1 MVDYRVLDRTGD
13 YVVIELRGELL
24 DDASMDRV
32 KESLEDHYV
41 DDGVRLI
48 RVDLSD
54 VSYITLEGIQ
64 MLIGLWKESRE
75 RGKEFRA
82 ESAQGQ
88 VYERLR
94 IAGVTRLLDPG
105 A

>member
-1 MVDYRVLDRTGD
+1 MVEYRVRDREDD

-24 DDASMDRV
+24 DDASLDRV
-32 KESLEDHYV
+32 RESLDDHYV

-48 RVDLSD
+48 CVDLSD
-54 VSYITLEGIQ
+54 VSYITLEGMQ
-64 MLIGLWKESRE
+64 MLIGLWRESRD
-75 RGKEFRA
+75 RGKQFRA

-94 IAGVTRLLDPG
+94 IAGVARLLNPE